1 MAGKNIIFFPP
12 IQFVGEENLKAKKVA
27 HMFKNRNNKVIIIWT
42 CVIVLLLAGV
52 LLTGPQGEEH
62 ESIKEVMRDAVMHDI
77 NKISLFGIKEV
88 NPALISAMAVSAVL
102 LTASAFIR
110 IFCIPRFKYIPGK
123 FQLLLEQLV
132 GFFAKFARENSPHR
146 NKFLG
151 AYIFGAGIYI
161 FFGTIFELF
170 GFQAVTTAGH
180 PVSLPAPL
188 SDINGAVAMGCLS
201 FLVVVS
207 GGLAA
212 NGLGGVRSALKD
224 FSMPLSM
231 SFRLF
236 GALLSGVLVTEL
248 IYHYFFLSFGLPIV
262 AGVLFTLLH
271 ALVQTYVLIMLT
283 SSSYG
288 EVSETHKKQ

>member
-110 IFCIPRFKYIPGK
+110 IFCIPRFK
-123 FQLLLEQLV
+123 
-132 GFFAKFARENSPHR
+132 
-146 NKFLG
+146 
-151 AYIFGAGIYI
+151 
-161 FFGTIFELF
+161 
-170 GFQAVTTAGH
+170 
-180 PVSLPAPL
+180 
-188 SDINGAVAMGCLS
+188 
-201 FLVVVS
+201 
-207 GGLAA
+207 
-212 NGLGGVRSALKD
+212 
-224 FSMPLSM
+224 
-231 SFRLF
+231 
-236 GALLSGVLVTEL
+236 
-248 IYHYFFLSFGLPIV
+248 
-262 AGVLFTLLH
+262 
-271 ALVQTYVLIMLT
+271 
-283 SSSYG
+283 
-288 EVSETHKKQ
+288 